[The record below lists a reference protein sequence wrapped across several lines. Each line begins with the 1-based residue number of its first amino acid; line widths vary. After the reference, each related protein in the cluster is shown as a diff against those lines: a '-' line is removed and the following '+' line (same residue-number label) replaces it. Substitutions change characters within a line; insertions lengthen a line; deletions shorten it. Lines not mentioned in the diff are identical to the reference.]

1 MPVVKMSDIKSG
13 SENVKSI
20 FRSSMSNRTIRF
32 LETIS
37 LNNEELL
44 EILDIC
50 QRIEK
55 KTFTPAFYKRLILT
69 QNNFNN
75 DVFLAFL
82 PNLAD
87 PDAFEN
93 LLKKCKDINDS
104 SKKRFIDYV
113 FENLPVWGFK
123 KFFSQPLSK
132 ELGIDVTLKP
142 FNIVYVS
149 TLIAHIDIIFN
160 VAVFT
165 LSDEIIAEIDRIFAT
180 LTPSEIQTVYMST
193 NTLIKSDRLIQIL
206 LRSKNTPPNV
216 FEYMVDKYKGS
227 GSQDIK
233 YKIVRSSKCPANIKL
248 AYYQSTGDES
258 VLPQTIQDVFLF

>member
-1 MPVVKMSDIKSG
+1 MSAVKMSDIKSG

-20 FRSSMSNRTIRF
+20 FRLAMSNRTKKF
-32 LETIS
+32 LETLT

-44 EILDIC
+44 EIIDIC
-50 QRIEK
+50 QSIEK
-55 KTFTPAFYKRLILT
+55 KYPTSFYRDLILT
-69 QNNFNN
+69 QDNFNT

-82 PNLAD
+82 PNLTD
-87 PDAFEN
+87 PEAFEN
-93 LLKKCKDINDS
+93 LLKKSKDINDS

-142 FNIVYVS
+142 FNVIYVS

-165 LSDEIIAEIDRIFAT
+165 LSDKIIDEIDRIFAT

-193 NTLIKSDRLIQIL
+193 NTLIRSDRLIQIL
-206 LRSKNTPPNV
+206 IRTKNTSPNV

-258 VLPQTIQDVFLF
+258 VLPQTAQDIFLF

>member
-1 MPVVKMSDIKSG
+1 MPAVKMSDIKSG

-20 FRSSMSNRTIRF
+20 FRLAMSNRTIKF
-32 LETIS
+32 LETLT

-44 EILDIC
+44 EIIDIC

-55 KTFTPAFYKRLILT
+55 KYPTSFYRDLILT

-82 PNLAD
+82 PNLTD
-87 PDAFEN
+87 PEAFEN
-93 LLKKCKDINDS
+93 LLKKSKDINDS
-104 SKKRFIDYV
+104 SKKSFIDYV

-149 TLIAHIDIIFN
+149 TLIARIDTIFN

-165 LSDEIIAEIDRIFAT
+165 LSDEIIDEIDRIFAT

-206 LRSKNTPPNV
+206 LRTKNTSPNV

-233 YKIVRSSKCPANIKL
+233 YKIVRNSKCPANIKL

-258 VLPQTIQDVFLF
+258 VLPQTVQDVFLF